1 VVAAAAARTPAELE
15 TDARAVAAARLLLA
29 DRERDL
35 GDLHDDTV
43 AAVGELA
50 RAQARAG
57 RASEGAELLRD
68 RVARASRRLG
78 EESAVTGRL
87 RLLLAD
93 VLRRGGAPEAEQLAC
108 LTEAITALSAS
119 VGPSDPETTAAFAQL
134 AIVALEAQA
143 VEVAVTAGMQALG
156 GLQTR
161 GEGET
166 PLAGGVY
173 ATLAM
178 AAAARR
184 SPAAMGA
191 AERAYRLTGTADAAD
206 ADRRRALA
214 AWRGLGM
221 PRRHEVT
228 DELSLV
234 AFGAPPSLV
243 VELAHVAADGAVD
256 QHDHGLR
263 PEAARAFRAAIA
275 RAPFAWRASAGGF
288 EVVSRSGGAAAVRFE
303 ATSADERT
311 VEVALDAA
319 ALQRLREA
327 VRDAL
332 AGGGVAREP
341 ARNDPCPC
349 GSGAKYKRCCGR

>member
-1 VVAAAAARTPAELE
+1 VAAAAARTPAELD
-15 TDARAVAAARLLLA
+15 TAARDVAGARLRLD
-29 DRERDL
+29 DREREL

-43 AAVGELA
+43 EAVTGLA
-50 RAQARAG
+50 LAQARAG
-57 RASEGAELLRD
+57 RASEGVELLRD
-68 RVARASRRLG
+68 RVARATRRLG

-87 RLLLAD
+87 RLALAD
-93 VLRRGGAPEAEQLAC
+93 VLRRAGAPEAEQLSC

-119 VGPSDPETTAAFAQL
+119 VGPSDPETTAAFAEL

-156 GLQTR
+156 GLQAR

-166 PLAGGVY
+166 PAAGGVY

-178 AAAARR
+178 AAAARH

-191 AERAYRLTGTADAAD
+191 AERAHRLTATVDAAD

-221 PRRHEVT
+221 PRRHDVT
-228 DELSLV
+228 AELSVV
-234 AFGAPPSLV
+234 AFGAPRSLV
-243 VELAHVAADGAVD
+243 IELALVAEDGAID
-256 QHDHGLR
+256 QHAHGLR
-263 PEAARAFRAAIA
+263 PDAARAFRTAIA
-275 RAPFAWRASAGGF
+275 TPPFAWRASAGGF
-288 EVVSRSGGAAAVRFE
+288 EVASRSHGAAVLRF
-303 ATSADERT
+303 AGSGADAPS

-319 ALQRLREA
+319 ELQRLR
-327 VRDAL
+327 DAIRAAL
-332 AGGGVAREP
+332 SGSGEEPEP

-349 GSGAKYKRCCGR
+349 GSGSKYKRCCGR

>member
-1 VVAAAAARTPAELE
+1 MTTQLE
-15 TDARAVAAARLLLA
+15 IDAQAVARARLLLA
-29 DRERDL
+29 DREREL
-35 GDLHDDTV
+35 GDLHDGTIE
-43 AAVGELA
+43 AAGALA
-50 RAQARAG
+50 LAHLYAG
-57 RASEGAELLRD
+57 RANEGVELLRGL
-68 RVARASRRLG
+68 ATRASERLG

-87 RLLLAD
+87 RVSLAD
-93 VLRRGGAPEAEQLAC
+93 MLRRSGAPEAEQLAC

-119 VGPSDPETTAAFAQL
+119 VGPSAAETTAAFAQL

-166 PLAGGVY
+166 PAAGGVY

-191 AERAYRLTGTADAAD
+191 AERAHRLTTTAGATD

-214 AWRGLGM
+214 AWRGLGT
-221 PRRHEVT
+221 PRRHDVT
-228 DELSLV
+228 TELSV
-234 AFGAPPSLV
+234 IAFGSPPSLV
-243 VELAHVAADGAVD
+243 IELAHVAADGAVD
-256 QHDHGLR
+256 QHNHGLR
-263 PEAARAFRAAIA
+263 PEAGRAFRSAIA
-275 RAPFAWRASAGGF
+275 AAPFAWRASAGGF
-288 EVVSRSGGAAAVRFE
+288 EVVSRSGGAALLRFT
-303 ATSADERT
+303 ATNADARD

-319 ALQRLREA
+319 GLERLRDAVGEA
-327 VRDAL
+327 LSGSGA
-332 AGGGVAREP
+332 AREP

>member
-1 VVAAAAARTPAELE
+1 VAAAAAPTPAELH
-15 TDARAVAAARLLLA
+15 TGAHAVAGARLLL
-29 DRERDL
+29 DEREREL

-43 AAVGELA
+43 TAVAELA

-57 RASEGAELLRD
+57 RPSEGVELLRE

-78 EESAVTGRL
+78 DESAVTGRL
-87 RLLLAD
+87 RIALAD
-93 VLRRGGAPEAEQLAC
+93 LLRRAGAPEAEQLAC

-156 GLQTR
+156 GLQAR

-166 PLAGGVY
+166 PAAGGVY

-191 AERAYRLTGTADAAD
+191 AERAHRLTATVDAAE

-214 AWRGLGM
+214 AWRGLGT
-221 PRRHEVT
+221 PHRHDVT
-228 DELSLV
+228 EELSIV

-243 VELAHVAADGAVD
+243 VELANVAADGAVD
-256 QHDHGLR
+256 QHTHGLR

-275 RAPFAWRASAGGF
+275 TAPFAWRASSGGF
-288 EVVSRSGGAAAVRFE
+288 EVVSRSGGAAALRFE
-303 ATSADERT
+303 ATSDDARAG
-311 VEVALDAA
+311 EVALDAA
-319 ALQRLREA
+319 GLQRLREA
-327 VRDAL
+327 VRSAL
-332 AGGGVAREP
+332 AGGGPAQEP

>member
-1 VVAAAAARTPAELE
+1 MTTDVE
-15 TDARAVAAARLLLA
+15 TDARAVAAARLVLA
-29 DRERDL
+29 DREREL
-35 GDLHDDTV
+35 GDLHDETV
-43 AAVGELA
+43 AAAGELA
-50 RAQARAG
+50 LAQARAG
-57 RASEGAELLRD
+57 RASEGIELLRD
-68 RVARASRRLG
+68 RVERASRRLG
-78 EESAVTGRL
+78 EQSAVTGRL
-87 RLLLAD
+87 RILLAD

-119 VGPSDPETTAAFAQL
+119 VGPSDPETTAAFAAL
-134 AIVALEAQA
+134 AVVALEAQA
-143 VEVAVTAGMQALG
+143 VEVAVTAAMQALG

-161 GEGET
+161 GEGGT
-166 PLAGGVY
+166 PTAGGVY

-191 AERAYRLTGTADAAD
+191 AERAHRLTATVDAAD

-228 DELSLV
+228 ADLSVV

-243 VELAHVAADGAVD
+243 VELSHVAADGAVE
-256 QHDHGLR
+256 QFDHGLR
-263 PEAARAFRAAIA
+263 PDAARAFRAAIA
-275 RAPFAWRASAGGF
+275 RAPFRWRASAGGF
-288 EVVSRSGGAAAVRFE
+288 EAVSRSGGAAALRFE
-303 ATSADERT
+303 ATTAEAAD

-319 ALQRLREA
+319 ALQRLRDA
-327 VRDAL
+327 IRDAL
-332 AGGGVAREP
+332 AGGGAAAPEP